1 MGATARTTTKLTD
14 DRLARLESVVAAL
27 LLAGKQIQAAVEALN
42 ENDRRLAKAIESLHN
57 RLLLQEAGTAVYEIS
72 QDRSLN

>member
-1 MGATARTTTKLTD
+1 MTD
-14 DRLARLESVVAAL
+14 DRLARLESCVTAL
-27 LLAGKQIQAAVEALN
+27 LLAGKQLQNAVEALN
-42 ENDRRLAKAIESLHN
+42 ENDRKLAKAIESLHN

>member
-1 MGATARTTTKLTD
+1 MSDERIAK
-14 DRLARLESVVAAL
+14 LESLISAL
-27 LLAGKQIQAAVEALN
+27 MLALKQSQNAIEALN
-42 ENDRRLAKAIESLHN
+42 ENDLRLARAIESLHN

>member
-1 MGATARTTTKLTD
+1 MTD
-14 DRLARLESVVAAL
+14 DRIAKLESLISAL
-27 LLAGKQIQAAVEALN
+27 MLALKQSQSAIQALN
-42 ENDRRLAKAIESLHN
+42 ENDVRLARAVESLHN